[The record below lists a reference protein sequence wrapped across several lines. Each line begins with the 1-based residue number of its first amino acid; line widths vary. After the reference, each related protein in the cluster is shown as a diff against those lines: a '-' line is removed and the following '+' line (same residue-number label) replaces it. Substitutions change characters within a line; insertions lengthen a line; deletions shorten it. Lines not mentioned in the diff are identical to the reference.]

1 MVMQVKWTQR
11 ALNRLN
17 IAVNYGLR
25 EFGETTTRQ
34 FYEKIKSYEAL
45 LATNPYMGKVEK
57 VLENRQVEYRSFV
70 VHPHFKLIYY
80 VNEKKQCVVITD
92 LFDTRQDPAKLPY

>member
-1 MVMQVKWTQR
+1 MQVKWTQR

-34 FYEKIKSYEAL
+34 FYEKIKSYEPL
-45 LATNPYMGKVEK
+45 LAYKMPKT
-57 VLENRQVEYRSFV
+57 L
-70 VHPHFKLIYY
+70 
-80 VNEKKQCVVITD
+80 
-92 LFDTRQDPAKLPY
+92 